1 MSTRIFNNLIG
12 ITILASLLL
21 TVGCERTL
29 SEIEPASAPIDGNV
43 FIDGFSGGLQ
53 YDAFGGSDVTAF
65 EVVDEGAY
73 DGTSVMRFSVPDLD
87 DPRGAYAGGAF
98 TVPGGRDL
106 SGFNVLTFWA
116 RASQPATI
124 NELGFGNDLG
134 ANRYV
139 TTIRNTPV
147 NTNWRKYYIPI
158 PDPSKLTA
166 EGGMFWYSEGH
177 ENGTGYTFWID
188 EVKFEKLGTIALQS
202 VAAFN
207 GADSTVSME
216 TGATFSSGGFADFN
230 LPNGINQRVEVAPAF
245 FDYTTSDPMVATVN
259 DGVVLAMDAGNTRIT
274 ATLMGTE
281 ATGSLEV
288 TSTGVPVL
296 PQTTAP
302 EPTQLAEDVVSIY
315 SNVYTNQPVEFFNG
329 FWEFSTTQNQEIQ
342 VDGDDIMRYSQ
353 LNFVGIQ
360 FSDPT
365 IDISGMSHFH
375 MDMWTPDPTD
385 LPAAF
390 KVLLVDLGADGVF
403 AGNDNTS
410 HEVTLT
416 SPELQTETW
425 ISIDLPLSD
434 FVGLSGRTNLAQLVL
449 SGDLPN
455 VFVDNIYFYD
465 DGTGGGNTGG
475 GGGNEPTTAAPT
487 PSVPAADVISIY
499 SDAYTDEPI
508 DFINGFWTGSTT
520 LSSEIEVQGDTIIQ
534 YTQLNYVGIEFQ
546 NPTIDVSEMNRFH
559 VDIWTPDPTDA
570 GQVFKVLLRDF
581 GPNGV
586 FDENGDDTFHE
597 LSFISPSIQTGSW
610 VSLDLPLSDFIG
622 LTNRAN
628 MAQIVFSGDLS
639 NVFVDNIYF
648 YKGEGGGS
656 GVDPPSTA
664 APAPT
669 RPAANVTSIYSDAYT
684 DEPIDFINGFWQGST
699 TLSSEIAVAG
709 DSMIQYTQL
718 NFVGIEFTNPTIDVT
733 ARTHIHLDIW
743 TPNPTATAD
752 FKVLLRD
759 FGPNRVFDEN
769 GDDTFHELTF
779 TSPTLQTGSWVSL
792 DIPLADFTG
801 LTNRA
806 NLAQIVLSGGVPTV
820 FVDNIYFY
828 N

>member
-21 TVGCERTL
+21 TAGCERTL
-29 SEIEPASAPIDGNV
+29 SEIEPASAPVDGNV

-87 DPRGAYAGGAF
+87 DPRGAFAGGAF

-116 RASQPATI
+116 RASQPASI

-134 ANRYV
+134 ANRFV
-139 TTIRNTPV
+139 TTIRNTSV

-166 EGGMFWYSEGH
+166 EGGMFWFSEGH
-177 ENGTGYTFWID
+177 ENGNGYTFWID

-202 VAAFN
+202 AAAFN
-207 GADSTVSME
+207 GADSTISME
-216 TGATFSSGGFADFN
+216 TGATFSAGGFADFN
-230 LPNGINQRVEVAPAF
+230 LPNGINQRVEVAAAS
-245 FDYTTSDPMVATVN
+245 FDYTSSDPMVATVN
-259 DGVVLAMDAGNTRIT
+259 DGVVLAMDAGSTRIT
-274 ATLMGTE
+274 ATLMGTD

-296 PQTTAP
+296 PQTAAA
-302 EPTQLAEDVVSIY
+302 EPTELAEDVISIY
-315 SNVYTNQPVEFFNG
+315 SNVYPNEPIEFLNG

-360 FSDPT
+360 FSNPA
-365 IDISGMSHFH
+365 IDISGMTHFH
-375 MDMWTPDPTD
+375 MDMWTPDPTE

-390 KVLLVDLGADGVF
+390 RILLFDLGADGLF
-403 AGNDNTS
+403 EGNDNSS
-410 HEVTLT
+410 HEITLT

-425 ISIDLPLSD
+425 ISVDVPLSD
-434 FVGLSGRTNLAQLVL
+434 FIGLSGRTNLAQIVL

-475 GGGNEPTTAAPT
+475 GGGNAPSTAAPT
-487 PSVPAADVISIY
+487 PSTPAADVISIY

-508 DFINGFWTGSTT
+508 DFINGFWDGSTT
-520 LSSEIEVQGDTIIQ
+520 QSTQIAVQGDSIIQ
-534 YTQLNYVGIEFQ
+534 YSQLNFVGIEFQ
-546 NPTIDVSEMNRFH
+546 NPTIDVTEMNRFH
-559 VDIWTPDPTDA
+559 VDIWTPDPTDG

-610 VSLDLPLSDFIG
+610 VSLDLPLSDFVG

-628 MAQIVFSGDLS
+628 LAQVVFSGDLS

-664 APAPT
+664 APTPT
-669 RPAANVTSIYSDAYT
+669 RPAGNVTSIYSDAYT

-699 TLSSEIAVAG
+699 TLSSQITVAG

-718 NFVGIEFTNPTIDVT
+718 NFVGIEFQNPTID
-733 ARTHIHLDIW
+733 
-743 TPNPTATAD
+743 
-752 FKVLLRD
+752 
-759 FGPNRVFDEN
+759 
-769 GDDTFHELTF
+769 
-779 TSPTLQTGSWVSL
+779 
-792 DIPLADFTG
+792 
-801 LTNRA
+801 
-806 NLAQIVLSGGVPTV
+806 
-820 FVDNIYFY
+820 
-828 N
+828 